1 MTELIDIST
10 PVDDRLPV
18 WPGSPGASFSS
29 LLRIVDGD
37 DANAT
42 RMDADLHTGTH
53 VDAPLHFVRDGSTLE
68 QMGLQPFVGSA
79 YVADVGDASR
89 VGPDE
94 LDAVGLPTGTTRLL
108 LRTSN
113 TRKGLL
119 RTPTFA
125 SDAVALTADGAQWV
139 VDHGLLL
146 IGIDYL
152 SIQSVHDGPATHQI
166 LLRAGVVILEGL
178 ALEAAP
184 LGPSDL
190 VCLPVRLAGTEAAPA
205 RAVLFPG
212 GTLS

>member
-1 MTELIDIST
+1 MTDLIDIST
-10 PVDDRLPV
+10 PVDGQLPA
-18 WPGSPGASFSS
+18 WPGSPGVSFSP
-29 LLRIVDGD
+29 LLRITDGD

-53 VDAPLHFVRDGSTLE
+53 VDAPLHFVAGGPTLE
-68 QMGLQPFVGSA
+68 QVGLEAFVGPA
-79 YVADVGDASR
+79 YVADVGDAPR
-89 VGPDE
+89 IGPDE
-94 LDAVGLPTGTTRLL
+94 LDALDVPIGTTRLL

-113 TRKGLL
+113 TRKRLL

-125 SDAVALTADGAQWV
+125 PDAVALTAYGSEWV
-139 VDHGLLL
+139 VARGVVL

-152 SIQSVHDGPATHQI
+152 SIQSIHDGPETHQV

-190 VCLPVRLAGTEAAPA
+190 VCLPVRLAGPEAAPA
-205 RAVLFPG
+205 RAVLFPQ
-212 GTLS
+212 GTL